1 MSASNRKWLALAL
14 FAILAIAHTWP
25 LASAPGRYSRNDNM
39 DTQLNEWT
47 MAWVAHQVVRD
58 PVHLFDANIF
68 YPEKRTLAFSEHLFV
83 QGVMAM
89 PLYWVGASPV
99 AAFNIILIVG
109 LALSGWTMALVMHR
123 WTGNWL
129 AAIVSGCLIAFNA
142 STLSRLVH
150 IQAMHLEF
158 FPFMLAAIDQLIRQP
173 RAKAA
178 LSLAGWFVLQ
188 ALTSVY
194 FLVFIT
200 IAAIAAA
207 LVRANEWLKD
217 NRSAFLKHAALAA
230 VVAILLLTPFLLPYY
245 HASQEQDQFTRKIDE
260 VGRYSATW
268 RNYAASAGT
277 LHMEKLGSKLGTPGW
292 SKGYANADYL
302 FPGFMA
308 LTLTLLSL
316 VSLTAIKD
324 RRARMALAFGVVSF
338 ALSFGPAFPLYAP
351 LYKIF
356 PLLQAIRGAAR
367 FGQMVLAAI
376 AILSGFGLAWLSLK
390 LPRKA
395 ALAAGVIA
403 AIAVNAEAWRA
414 PIGYCGN
421 PENKMCQDYVDVPPI
436 FKTLD
441 RADVKAIVVFPFY
454 PPNGELNKNARY
466 MLQST
471 EHFKPMM
478 NGYSGYMPTVMFT
491 HFQGVKDFPSAG
503 SIAYLK
509 GLGVTH
515 ALVDAR
521 NMPPEALVAISHSPS
536 LVLEQT
542 DGNLQ
547 ILAIK

>member
-1 MSASNRKWLALAL
+1 MSNSRTKWLALAL
-14 FAILAIAHTWP
+14 FAVLAVAHTWP

-58 PVHLFDANIF
+58 PVHLFNANIF

-89 PLYWVGASPV
+89 PLYWIGVSPV
-99 AAFNIILIVG
+99 AAFNIILILG
-109 LALSGWTMALVMHR
+109 LALTGWATAIVMHR

-158 FPFMLAAIDQLIRQP
+158 FPLMLAAIDQLLRQP
-173 RAKAA
+173 RARTA
-178 LSLAGWFVLQ
+178 LALAGWFVLQ

-200 IAAIAAA
+200 IAALAAA
-207 LVRANEWLKD
+207 LVRPREWLKE
-217 NRSAFLKHAALAA
+217 NRAAFFKYAALAA
-230 VVAILLLTPFLLPYY
+230 VVAIVLLTPFLLPYY
-245 HASQEQDQFTRKIDE
+245 HASQEQDQFTRKIGE
-260 VGRYSATW
+260 VARYSASW
-268 RNYAASAGT
+268 NNYLASAGT
-277 LHMEKLGSKLGTPGW
+277 LYMETWGW
-292 SKGYANADYL
+292 SKGYATADFL

-308 LTLTLLSL
+308 LALTLVSL
-316 VSLTAIKD
+316 LSLTAIKD

-338 ALSFGPAFPLYAP
+338 ALSFGPAFPLYAAI
-351 LYKIF
+351 YKAF

-376 AILSGFGLAWLSLK
+376 AILSGFGLAWLATK
-390 LPRKA
+390 MPKKA
-395 ALAAGVIA
+395 ALVLGIVAFV
-403 AIAVNAEAWRA
+403 AVNAEAWRA
-414 PIGYCGN
+414 PIGYCGT
-421 PENKMCQDYVDVPPI
+421 PENKGCQEFVDVPPI
-436 FKTLD
+436 FKSLD

-454 PPNGELNKNARY
+454 PPNGESNKNARY

-471 EHFKPMM
+471 DHFKPMM

-491 HFQGVKDFPSAG
+491 HFQGVKNFPDEQ
-503 SIAYLK
+503 SITYLK
-509 GLGVTH
+509 NLGVTH

-521 NMPPEALVAISHSPS
+521 NMPPETLDAISKSPS
-536 LVLEQT
+536 LKLENT